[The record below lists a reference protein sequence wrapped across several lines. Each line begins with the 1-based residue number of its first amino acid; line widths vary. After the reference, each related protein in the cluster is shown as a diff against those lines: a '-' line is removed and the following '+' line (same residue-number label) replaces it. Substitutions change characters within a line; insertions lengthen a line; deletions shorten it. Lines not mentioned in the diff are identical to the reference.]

1 MMSTKLVAA
10 ALSVSM
16 LAPPAPEPEAP
27 EPAVESVFDMGLEEP
42 PPPPPEPRTDT
53 EGPQSV
59 FDMGLEQP
67 PPPPPAAAPV
77 AVATPVEPPPS
88 TLRQAGWG
96 TFIGGFALASFA
108 GVSLGIAE
116 RERNRSRRISLA
128 YDLYG
133 TSPRPLPEDIATV
146 LEASRRNRVR
156 FASMSVG
163 LAASAAA
170 TLIVSGVMLA
180 VARKRR
186 RRLRAQ
192 SSLGTLRF

>member
-1 MMSTKLVAA
+1 MMGTKLVAA
-10 ALSVSM
+10 ALSVCM

-53 EGPQSV
+53 EAPQSV
-59 FDMGLEQP
+59 FDMGLDEAP
-67 PPPPPAAAPV
+67 PPPPTAAPV
-77 AVATPVEPPPS
+77 VATAPVEPPPS
-88 TLRQAGWG
+88 MLRQAGWG
-96 TFIGGFALASFA
+96 TLIGGFALASFA

-116 RERNRSRRISLA
+116 RERNRTRRISLA

-133 TSPRPLPEDIATV
+133 TFPRPLPEDIAAT
-146 LEASRRNRVR
+146 LEASKQNRVR
-156 FASMSVG
+156 FTWISAG
-163 LAASAAA
+163 LAASAAVS
-170 TLIVSGVMLA
+170 LVVSGVMLA